1 MGIFYS
7 SYGFLSY
14 GNLEWKPFHGAVEA
28 EVENERILQH
38 NLNINKNTKN
48 KKSKSP
54 LQNNFNFDRLL
65 LVIIRLWTKTHH
77 EFSVFF
83 RLSQKKKEKKKKR
96 KAFQEPFTC
105 FLEAKTQHIKHLNS
119 I

>member
-38 NLNINKNTKN
+38 NLNINKNTK
-48 KKSKSP
+48 KAKSP
-54 LQNNFNFDRLL
+54 P
-65 LVIIRLWTKTHH
+65 K
-77 EFSVFF
+77 
-83 RLSQKKKEKKKKR
+83 
-96 KAFQEPFTC
+96 
-105 FLEAKTQHIKHLNS
+105 
-119 I
+119 